1 MTDPL
6 RQPAPRLSRA
16 AFFAHVPEAE
26 AALRALSRAVAGS
39 GLDLG
44 LIELVKL
51 RLSQVNGCGFCTA
64 YHLAEARRLGVAPA
78 KLDALPVWRE
88 MPEFSEAERAALA
101 YAEAVN
107 AAGHGVPDALHEA
120 AGAVLGEADLARLT
134 VAVALI
140 GAWNRIAATWR
151 FAPPA

>member
-1 MTDPL
+1 MTDAL
-6 RQPAPRLSRA
+6 RQPEPRLGRA

-26 AALRALSRAVAGS
+26 AALKALSRAVAGS

-51 RLSQVNGCGFCTA
+51 RLSQVNGCGFCAA
-64 YHLAEARRLGVAPA
+64 YHLAEARRLGVPA
-78 KLDALPVWRE
+78 GKLDGLPVWRE
-88 MPEFSEAERAALA
+88 MPGFSEAERAALA
-101 YAEAVN
+101 FAEAVN
-107 AAGHGVPDALHEA
+107 EAGRGVPDPLHEA
-120 AGAVLGEADLARLT
+120 ARAVLGEADLARLT

-140 GAWNRIAATWR
+140 GAWNRIAAAWR